1 MNKLLEE
8 YLIKLDE
15 LPNTEFNI
23 DQKILCKKLLQ
34 KVEDE
39 RDLPNVFQFLTQ
51 RVKTGFTF
59 DIAPTVDSGSVAIL
73 KYDEHKSFINKLGG
87 NDNTLIIGENYDA
100 LKNLLVIERESERGL
115 EFNYDV
121 IYIDPPYNT
130 EASKNDGNSVANDKE
145 FVDSNKFIYRDKYS
159 RNGWL
164 NMINERL
171 RMAKDLLKED
181 GVIFVSIDD
190 NEQAYL
196 KVLMDEIFGEEN
208 FVANMINK
216 TGAGRSDSKNI
227 AIKKE
232 YVLCYQKTNLF
243 IANKKS
249 SNIENYKYKDNNGFY
264 SRNSFDRQGLRYSP
278 SLDYEIIAPDGSKI
292 YPGNSKEKWLDRQK
306 NKNIERDWCWTL
318 SKKEYKNRND
328 NGLIEWYKVNNQW
341 RVAYKKYFD
350 ANDKSIP
357 YSDLI
362 NDKSYNGMYEIKQI
376 FNNRVFNYP
385 KSIELIKYLLNLCQ
399 NKNARIL
406 DFFAGSGTTAH
417 AVMELNR
424 EDGGNR
430 TYTLVTNNENNIAD
444 EITYERLYRINN
456 GKGTK
461 GETFDWLKKNEPYR
475 ENLNVFN
482 IVKYNTSIN
491 NTEDDNTKIKSIF
504 RNSLTYFGISDNS
517 LNNLDILRDLQ
528 SLEIYEK
535 KA

>member
-1 MNKLLEE
+1 MNNRK
-8 YLIKLDE
+8 
-15 LPNTEFNI
+15 
-23 DQKILCKKLLQ
+23 
-34 KVEDE
+34 
-39 RDLPNVFQFLTQ
+39 R
-51 RVKTGFTF
+51 
-59 DIAPTVDSGSVAIL
+59 
-73 KYDEHKSFINKLGG
+73 
-87 NDNTLIIGENYDA
+87 
-100 LKNLLVIERESERGL
+100 ERERERSC
-115 EFNYDV
+115 EDSNFDV

-130 EASKNDGNSVANDKE
+130 ESSKKEGNNSANEKE
-145 FVDSNKFIYRDKYS
+145 NISATKFIYRDKFS

-164 NMINERL
+164 NLMNERL
-171 RMAKDLLKED
+171 RLAKKLLKDD

-216 TGAGRSDSKNI
+216 TGAGRSDTKNI

-249 SNIENYKYKDNNGFY
+249 SNIENYKYQDNNGFY

-292 YPGNSKEKWLDRQK
+292 YPGNSKEKWLERQK

-318 SKKEYKNRND
+318 SKKEYENRND
-328 NGLIEWYKVNNQW
+328 KGLIEWYKVNNQW

-350 ANDKSIP
+350 ANDKSTP

-362 NDKSYNGMYEIKQI
+362 NDKSYSGMNEIKQI
-376 FNNRVFNYP
+376 FNDRVFNYP

-399 NKNARIL
+399 NKNARVL

-417 AVMELNR
+417 AVMELNK

-430 TYTLVTNNENNIAD
+430 TFTLVTNNENNIAYG
-444 EITYERLYRINN
+444 ITYERLYRINH
-456 GKGTK
+456 GIGTN
-461 GETFDWLKKNEPYR
+461 GETFKWTEKNEPYKQ
-475 ENLNVFN
+475 NLNVFN
-482 IVKYNTSIN
+482 LKYDSIDIVNST
-491 NTEDDNTKIKSIF
+491 TETNLLIDTL
-504 RNSLTYFGISDNS
+504 RESLAKFGIKNITDEEL
-517 LNNLDILRDLQ
+517 LNNLTNLYA
-528 SLEIYEK
+528 LESDSKDETN
-535 KA
+535 